1 MVHLY
6 GSTRQYLIGVRLPR
20 RRTVS
25 WVIPPRL
32 VKTIQSCV
40 QTIEDLGQTFH
51 RLVMLVDDFLHD
63 ESLKGGFPM
72 RGKIEPYVVHGL
84 SDVLVVKLRRRM

>member
-25 WVIPPRL
+25 WVIPPINRL

-51 RLVMLVDDFLHD
+51 RLVMLVDDFLQD
-63 ESLKGGFPM
+63 ESLKGRGPDAWKNGTLRSTWFVRCA
-72 RGKIEPYVVHGL
+72 RGKTT
-84 SDVLVVKLRRRM
+84 